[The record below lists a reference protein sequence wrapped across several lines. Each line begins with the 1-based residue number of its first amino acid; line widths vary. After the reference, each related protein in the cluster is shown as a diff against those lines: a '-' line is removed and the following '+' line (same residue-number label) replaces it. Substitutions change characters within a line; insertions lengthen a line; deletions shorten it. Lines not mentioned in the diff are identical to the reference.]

1 MCVQFMSFIIPL
13 EMGGRGGYDA
23 GCKLRIQIDHIADFT
38 GWLFLPSNLI
48 EEISVNN

>member
-13 EMGGRGGYDA
+13 EDDGGRYDA

-38 GWLFLPSNLI
+38 G
-48 EEISVNN
+48 